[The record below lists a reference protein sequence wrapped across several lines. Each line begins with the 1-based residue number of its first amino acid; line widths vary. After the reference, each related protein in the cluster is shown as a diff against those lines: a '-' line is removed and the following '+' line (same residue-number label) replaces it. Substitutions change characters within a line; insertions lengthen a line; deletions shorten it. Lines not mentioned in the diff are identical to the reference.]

1 MDATRKII
9 GICLIVLFGLPT
21 LFGITWAVGII
32 RAATSPEFVSDLPQ
46 KIIADLPDAAD
57 EFFRAAQDEGAITD
71 PETRAWFRAAA
82 AAGVSPRDVLE
93 TSGLMN
99 WARGELTET
108 LKQIGMVLRGERRP
122 APITLDFRP
131 LKTALL
137 SPEVD
142 RFLVSTLEHLPPCDE
157 RGSRAWAE
165 VSAGTVCL
173 DSLPACRPDAPGA
186 KDAILA
192 AKTNAVSRMDD
203 QAEIFEGARG
213 VPRLP
218 FGFSRSIMFVSVF
231 LFFIPAVLIFV
242 GALIADSTPRGFLL
256 WSGGSILAGG
266 IPTLGIALAAKH
278 FALWAIRDGAVSWS
292 WNTHRMTD
300 LELVLFDKLRMI
312 PEAVLQQ
319 LLSPVIAASVI
330 VCVFGVVLLAL
341 SSGARGKAKPAPAPV
356 SPVAAGPTA
365 PPAPPVPPAPAA

>member
-9 GICLIVLFGLPT
+9 GICIIIFFGLPI

-32 RAATSPEFVSDLPQ
+32 RATTSPEFISDLPQ
-46 KIIADLPDAAD
+46 KIIADLPGAAD
-57 EFFRAAQDEGAITD
+57 EFFRAAQSEGTITD
-71 PETRAWFRAAA
+71 SDTRAWFRAAA
-82 AAGVSPRDVLE
+82 ETGISPRDVLE
-93 TSGLMN
+93 KSGLMD
-99 WARGELTET
+99 WARGELTDS

-131 LKTALL
+131 LKKALL
-137 SPEVD
+137 NPEID

-157 RGSRAWAE
+157 RGSRAWAG

-173 DSLPACRPDAPGA
+173 DSIPACRPDVPGA
-186 KDAILA
+186 KDALLA
-192 AKTNAVSRMDD
+192 ARAEAVARMDD
-203 QAEIFEGARG
+203 QTEIFEGATRF
-213 VPRLP
+213 PRFP
-218 FGFSRSIMFVSVF
+218 FGFSRSIMFLSVF
-231 LFFIPAVLIFV
+231 LFLIPAVFIFV

-278 FALWAIRDGAVSWS
+278 FALWAIRDGAVSWT
-292 WNTHRMTD
+292 WNSHRMTD

-319 LLSPVIAASVI
+319 LLSPVVAASVI
-330 VCVFGVVLLAL
+330 VCVVGVVLLAL
-341 SSGARGKAKPAPAPV
+341 SSGAKGKPKAVPAGPA
-356 SPVAAGPTA
+356 SPVTPGPTA
-365 PPAPPVPPAPAA
+365 PPAPGA